1 MLIRLLITTLAAGAL
16 SCGNPVSEPDPVRS
30 PITQHTPPPDP
41 VPVVG
46 INDTPPIDVVLVI
59 AKRRYEGFYF
69 VDWAFRNQMDQAIIM
84 VQPDFQCN
92 SPADGFTGWS
102 AAVEEVE
109 GYLYRFDPIAPG
121 GTWVFRDFLEGDPNR
136 NSLILFGDCSDRKVE
151 LQVMRTDE
159 DERPYV
165 EGMVYTPNIH
175 VSFVER
181 SE

>member
-1 MLIRLLITTLAAGAL
+1 MLKRLLFITLSASLL

-30 PITQHTPPPDP
+30 PITQNTPPPDP

-46 INDTPPIDVVLVI
+46 IHDTPPIEVVLII
-59 AKRRYEGFYF
+59 ARRRHEGFQF
-69 VDWAFRNQMDQAIIM
+69 VDWGFRNQMDQTIIM
-84 VQPDFQCN
+84 VQPVFQCN
-92 SPADGFTGWS
+92 SRAEGFTSWS

-109 GYLYRFDPIAPG
+109 GYRYLFDPIDPG
-121 GTWVFRDFLEGDPNR
+121 GTWVFRDFLDGDPNR
-136 NSLILFGDCSDRKVE
+136 NSLKLFGDCSDRRVE
-151 LQVMRTDE
+151 ILIIRTDE

-165 EGMVYTPNIH
+165 EGVVYSPNIH